1 MFHHKAETRQAGD
14 TFDKKYRVGER
25 FLSSSCEHFE
35 LVFPDL
41 LMKGRGANSVF
52 QISKKKFNSS
62 ELGVLSTTANSNLGS
77 VDTGTVGAVREEQKQ
92 DFTQNQDSVHR
103 YS

>member
-1 MFHHKAETRQAGD
+1 MRG
-14 TFDKKYRVGER
+14 
-25 FLSSSCEHFE
+25 
-35 LVFPDL
+35 
-41 LMKGRGANSVF
+41 GRGQGFARKYVKGEAH
-52 QISKKKFNSS
+52 IGSKQYFNSS

-92 DFTQNQDSVHR
+92 DFDQNQESVPR